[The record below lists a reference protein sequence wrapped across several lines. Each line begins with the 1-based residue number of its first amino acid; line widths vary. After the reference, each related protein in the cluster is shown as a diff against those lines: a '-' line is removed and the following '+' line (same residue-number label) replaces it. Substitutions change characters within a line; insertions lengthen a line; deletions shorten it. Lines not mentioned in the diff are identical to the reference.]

1 MSPIEAIKAS
11 VQTAIETMPYLDLE
25 TWDDDL
31 HDGRPVTLREF
42 YENTWQGQFADKL
55 FSSVAAVAAR
65 AALDA
70 LADNVSEGMVEAG
83 RAAWLDSAADY
94 TLLHV
99 SIGEAIKTA
108 LKAAKDEG

>member
-31 HDGRPVTLREF
+31 DDGRPVTLREF

-55 FSSVAAVAAR
+55 FSSVATVAAR
-65 AALDA
+65 AAIDA
-70 LADNVSEGMVEAG
+70 LADNVSEGMV
-83 RAAWLDSAADY
+83 RAATKAHNQQLPMKERIAA
-94 TLLHV
+94 
-99 SIGEAIKTA
+99 A